1 MSSSSAPSR
10 SDYSKIVV
18 ADDAVEDANNNHMLG
33 ESLMAVPTAV
43 VAAPTQPMLQ
53 ITAPADM
60 PEGYEFDAAIG
71 SGDSTIGNGQ
81 GNDNSDSNSAATA
94 TIKVQVPPGGIE
106 KGQTFSVPFP
116 AQMTSQ
122 LAAAATIR
130 IPVGN
135 WRDGL
140 FDWWKHGVCHPHC
153 WTACC
158 CSTRTFLVLLFA
170 LCDVLLL
177 ENQREMALPKPDT
190 RSRPQLEM
198 LLLFSPPPVAAGQVM
213 SRMGLDWTGKP
224 ARTPGQAAAAFT
236 IIMGI
241 VLTYYAVR
249 IPLGITFNIVANDD
263 DEEEDS
269 SSNEGSDKDDDDDD
283 EDGDFVS
290 LLILIWFSLF
300 WVVMCILLTRVR
312 KTVRERYGIPANKLG
327 EVWEDPIVSCCCC
340 CFSAGQMLRHTTEY
354 DTYPATCCTRTGIP
368 PTAPS
373 IV

>member
-158 CSTRTFLVLLFA
+158 CSTL
-170 LCDVLLL
+170 
-177 ENQREMALPKPDT
+177 
-190 RSRPQLEM
+190 
-198 LLLFSPPPVAAGQVM
+198 AAGQVM